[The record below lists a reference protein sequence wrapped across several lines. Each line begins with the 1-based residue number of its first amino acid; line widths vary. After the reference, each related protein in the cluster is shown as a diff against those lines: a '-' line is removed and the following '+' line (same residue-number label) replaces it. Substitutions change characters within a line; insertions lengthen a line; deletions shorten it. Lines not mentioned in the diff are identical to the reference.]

1 MEDSVISFRND
12 ETDRDANK
20 LYRRVT
26 RFLRKVLKQNQ
37 DTNKDEEIT
46 ATMLYEVENNN
57 SRYMK
62 PKMKRIQ
69 RE

>member
-26 RFLRKVLKQNQ
+26 RFLRKVLKQSQ
-37 DTNKDEEIT
+37 DTTKEEEIT

-62 PKMKRIQ
+62 PKMKQIQ